1 MDGVLARITLPILL
15 EVREEVRRNLL
26 VLTGIFLLAVLLA
39 GCELM
44 PIVSGINVTYDIDA
58 NVFGKHSYPKQLRKN
73 AMFEGV
79 FWFLETQRG
88 RTVDDFL
95 ITVDDGTL
103 HGVEFEARNV
113 AGTDFEGIYLQIPDV
128 GTRDITITIKL
139 R

>member
-1 MDGVLARITLPILL
+1 M

-79 FWFLETQRG
+79 FWFLET
-88 RTVDDFL
+88 
-95 ITVDDGTL
+95 
-103 HGVEFEARNV
+103 
-113 AGTDFEGIYLQIPDV
+113 
-128 GTRDITITIKL
+128 
-139 R
+139 